1 MFIIRMHPARRF
13 SSRTIAF
20 VFATAALVSQA
31 MAADSGSAIPDMSG
45 QWGRDMLF
53 FEPPPSGPGPIVNS
67 VRKADGTMV
76 PRNACCGIVNPWAGD
91 PANPILKPEA
101 AEALTNG
108 LKLLEGR
115 KIDFAK
121 KVIDK
126 DFSNGL
132 RQIVYY
138 AYVENIGFVYFRVNF
153 KMTSTGWILANFNF
167 KSETIELFPK
177 DFVEP

>member
-1 MFIIRMHPARRF
+1 MRRLFQTAIIIFFALTV
-13 SSRTIAF
+13 SS
-20 VFATAALVSQA
+20 L
-31 MAADSGSAIPDMSG
+31 ADSSARVQDPGKFCD
-45 QWGRDMLF
+45 DLF
-53 FEPPPSGPGPIVNS
+53 
-67 VRKADGTMV
+67 ADISPFRSAEIAEKVAAAIG
-76 PRNACCGIVNPWAGD
+76 
-91 PANPILKPEA
+91 KPEA

-126 DFSNGL
+126 DFSNAL